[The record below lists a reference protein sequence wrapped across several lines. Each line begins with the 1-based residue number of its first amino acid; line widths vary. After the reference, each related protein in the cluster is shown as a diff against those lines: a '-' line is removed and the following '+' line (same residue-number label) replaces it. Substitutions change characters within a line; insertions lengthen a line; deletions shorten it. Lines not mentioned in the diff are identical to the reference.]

1 VQGKRRGAGLRA
13 RQAPG
18 RRVRD
23 SSTPSDSKITDVGV
37 SFGGGCYF
45 ENGVG
50 EIDGSGTF
58 TLNTFEVE

>member
-1 VQGKRRGAGLRA
+1 MMERA

-18 RRVRD
+18 RWVRA
-23 SSTPSDSKITDVGV
+23 SSTPSDSEITDAGV

-50 EIDGSGTF
+50 EPSGSGRANGSGTF